1 MNNKLVAGVDV
12 SKYFSDMCI
21 LAPDNTIYARV
32 KIYHDITSMKRSLT
46 FLEEANHT
54 YNDKPVIVMES
65 TAHYHRLLEQFYKKN
80 GYDVIVINPMQ
91 SHAINNFKIRKVKND
106 KADALKIAQ
115 LYRLQSINPT
125 KTICAELLDIRDL
138 CRERRKLIKLRSSY
152 VNKLTAFLDQSFPGY
167 AKLFSR
173 IYGGSSLAVLSL
185 YPTPKDVLS
194 ARKSQLRKVIGIGA
208 KRGKKSTYGLKK
220 ANLLIDIAKQ
230 AIEICIDRSSFDLL
244 IKAQAN
250 MLQSLIANIK
260 ALEKVIDQLSS
271 SNEFINH
278 NIELLTTIP
287 GIGRYSATVIL
298 SEIGDFTSF
307 KRAKQLVAFCGL
319 DPGISQSGLFTST
332 GNKISKRGSSHIRAI
347 LDMCT
352 HVAVH
357 PMRTVDPINPVLAEY
372 YNRKKEAKPPK
383 VAKCAAMR
391 KMVSYIFS
399 VLKHQK
405 PFEIRLPQQH
415 CESMRF
421 TTSKPAA

>member
-167 AKLFSR
+167 AKCQRR
-173 IYGGSSLAVLSL
+173 INFVG
-185 YPTPKDVLS
+185 
-194 ARKSQLRKVIGIGA
+194 
-208 KRGKKSTYGLKK
+208 KRRLKN
-220 ANLLIDIAKQ
+220 A
-230 AIEICIDRSSFDLL
+230 C
-244 IKAQAN
+244 
-250 MLQSLIANIK
+250 
-260 ALEKVIDQLSS
+260 
-271 SNEFINH
+271 
-278 NIELLTTIP
+278 
-287 GIGRYSATVIL
+287 
-298 SEIGDFTSF
+298 
-307 KRAKQLVAFCGL
+307 
-319 DPGISQSGLFTST
+319 
-332 GNKISKRGSSHIRAI
+332 
-347 LDMCT
+347 
-352 HVAVH
+352 
-357 PMRTVDPINPVLAEY
+357 
-372 YNRKKEAKPPK
+372 
-383 VAKCAAMR
+383 
-391 KMVSYIFS
+391 
-399 VLKHQK
+399 
-405 PFEIRLPQQH
+405 
-415 CESMRF
+415 
-421 TTSKPAA
+421 

>member
-152 VNKLTAFLDQSFPGY
+152 VNKLTAFLDQAFPGY

-173 IYGGSSLAVLSL
+173 IYGGSSLALLSL

-194 ARKSQLRKVIGIGA
+194 VQRGQLSKVIGIGA

-220 ANLLIDIAKQ
+220 AISLIDIANQ
-230 AIEICIDRSSFDLL
+230 AIEICIDRPSFDIL

-250 MLQSLIANIK
+250 MLQSLIENIK
-260 ALEKVIDQLSS
+260 ALEKVIDHLSS

-278 NIELLTTIP
+278 NVELLTTIP

-307 KRAKQLVAFCGL
+307 KGAKQMVAFCGL
-319 DPGISQSGLFTST
+319 DPGTSQSGLFTST

-357 PMRTVDPINPVLAEY
+357 PMRTVDPINPVLAQY
-372 YNRKKEAKPPK
+372 YNKKKESKPPK
-383 VAKCAAMR
+383 VARCAAMR

-415 CESMRF
+415 RESMRF

>member
-21 LAPDNTIYARV
+21 LAPDNSIYARV
-32 KIYHDITSMKRSLT
+32 KIYHDITSMNRSLT
-46 FLEEANHT
+46 FLQEAHKI
-54 YNDKPVIVMES
+54 YNDKPIIIMES
-65 TAHYHRLLEQFYKKN
+65 TAHYHRLLEQFFRKS
-80 GYDVIVINPMQ
+80 GYDVVIINPMQ
-91 SHAINNFKIRKVKND
+91 SHAINNIKIRKVKND

-115 LYRLQSINPT
+115 LYRIQSIAPT
-125 KTICAELLDIRDL
+125 KALCDELLDLRDL
-138 CRERRKLIKLRSSY
+138 CRERRKLIRIRTSY
-152 VNKLTAFLDQSFPGY
+152 VNKLTSLIDQAFPGY

-173 IYGGSSLAVLSL
+173 IYGGSSLALLSQ

-194 ARKSQLRKVIGIGA
+194 TLKSQLSQVIGVGA
-208 KRGKKSTYGLKK
+208 KRGKKSTYALKK
-220 ANLLIDIAKQ
+220 AVLLIDIAKQ
-230 AIEICIDRSSFDLL
+230 AQEICIDRASFTFL

-250 MLQSLIANIK
+250 MLLSLIENIK
-260 ALEKVIDQLSS
+260 TLEKVIFQLSS
-271 SNEFINH
+271 SNEVINH

-287 GIGRYSATVIL
+287 GIGRYSATVIFC
-298 SEIGDFTSF
+298 EIGDFASF

-319 DPGISQSGLFTST
+319 DPGTSQSGLFTST

-357 PMRTVDPINPVLAEY
+357 PLRTIDPINPVLAEY
-372 YNRKKEAKPPK
+372 YNKKKESKPPK

-391 KMVSYIFS
+391 KMVAYIFS

-405 PFEIRLPQQH
+405 PFEIRSPQQH
-415 CESMRF
+415 CESIRF
-421 TTSKPAA
+421 TTNKTAA